1 MKTQYNRRSQPER
14 TVMSLF
20 KRKIKDQ
27 FNKPPQRDLQAFT
40 ITLTKPEADTAAQA
54 ASFAATL
61 DRWLQ
66 RQGDMQKGNAQNP
79 VAGAGTVA
87 ISCTE
92 ETMQRIERQFAGK
105 ILRVDPPAQH
115 QRGTIYPPK
124 VDPWDISKW
133 STPKA

>member
-1 MKTQYNRRSQPER
+1 
-14 TVMSLF
+14 MSLF

-40 ITLTKPEADTAAQA
+40 ITLTNAEADTAAQV
-54 ASFAATL
+54 ASFTATL

-92 ETMQRIERQFAGK
+92 ETMQRIERQFAGN

-115 QRGTIYPPK
+115 VRGTVYPPK
-124 VDPWDISKW
+124 VDPWDVSKW

>member
-1 MKTQYNRRSQPER
+1 MA
-14 TVMSLF
+14 LF

-40 ITLTKPEADTAAQA
+40 ITLTKPEQDVGAQA
-54 ASFAATL
+54 ASFATTL

-66 RQGDMQKGNAQNP
+66 RQGDMHKGNAQSP

-92 ETMQRIERQFAGK
+92 ETMHRIERQFAGN

-115 QRGTIYPPK
+115 MRGTVYPPK
-124 VDPWDISKW
+124 VDPWDVSKW
-133 STPKA
+133 STPRA

>member
-1 MKTQYNRRSQPER
+1 MG
-14 TVMSLF
+14 LF

-27 FNKPPQRDLQAFT
+27 FNQPPQRDLQAFT
-40 ITLTKPEADTAAQA
+40 ITLTKPQADKTAQA
-54 ASFAATL
+54 DSFAATL

-66 RQGDMQKGNAQNP
+66 RQGDMQKGNAQSP
-79 VAGAGTVA
+79 VAGVGTVD

-92 ETMQRIERQFAGK
+92 ETMQRIERQFAGD

-124 VDPWDISKW
+124 VDPWDVSKW